1 MGDRQR
7 AFRAFMD
14 YFLNAEQARYIARLK
29 TGQLETF
36 DLSWPCLTT
45 NPPYATDED
54 QAVHREVTAI
64 FKRMG
69 VR

>member
-1 MGDRQR
+1 MNDKPSKWK
-7 AFRAFMD
+7 AFKAH
-14 YFLNAEQARYIARLK
+14 FLNAEQARYVASLK

-45 NPPYATDED
+45 IPPFATDEEL
-54 QAVHREVTAI
+54 AAHREVTAI